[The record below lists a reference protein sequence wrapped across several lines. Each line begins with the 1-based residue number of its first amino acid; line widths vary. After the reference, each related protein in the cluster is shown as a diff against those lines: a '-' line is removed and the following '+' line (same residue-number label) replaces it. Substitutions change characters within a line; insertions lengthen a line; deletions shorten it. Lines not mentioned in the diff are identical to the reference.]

1 MGLLNDVRFYL
12 MVALAALFL
21 IVVGMCS
28 SAYEAEPDGHA
39 SSGVTHSSTEAV
51 ADANTEAAEVK
62 EVVEAE
68 ATATESA
75 SAANAEAASTETAST
90 ETASTETASTETESN
105 TTANAVAL
113 SATAAATTAVAA
125 TSEESAAEAT
135 ESAATDA
142 TGDAAQST
150 AEATTETA
158 MAETAT
164 ATAEA
169 TMTEIKVEGFELSEL
184 ASSGELVPDFA
195 TDLGNLKTDM
205 GRFSGRVNEATGMFD
220 KIREIIAR

>member
-75 SAANAEAASTETAST
+75 SAANAEA
-90 ETASTETASTETESN
+90 ASTETASTETESN